1 MCVCLKNREGGEAGH
16 TAYHRNYG
24 YVQLQVTLIIPDRNT
39 AISGGKNMKCD
50 QINKN
55 HSVRKMALFCT
66 ASPFTVPHTVLRTRD
81 ELGN

>member
-1 MCVCLKNREGGEAGH
+1 
-16 TAYHRNYG
+16 
-24 YVQLQVTLIIPDRNT
+24 
-39 AISGGKNMKCD
+39 MKCD